1 MTGTHTH
8 THTQHSSIL
17 GQTLINCYH
26 DSQEQLANPVPAN
39 SQAPTQKEGNT
50 PNNNASSLC
59 DVFMPKDASDGEM
72 DEFDH
77 ELEEFKRFAW

>member
-1 MTGTHTH
+1 MPMDYC
-8 THTQHSSIL
+8 HS
-17 GQTLINCYH
+17 
-26 DSQEQLANPVPAN
+26 NPVPAN